1 MSRLITS
8 ATVAAVLLA
17 GALSVTQAQASRA
30 QAGAWCAQQPGEA
43 GGIFDCSYA
52 TFEQCRAFIH
62 GVSNF
67 CLRNPYVV
75 EVREVVPRKR
85 VKRRYY

>member
-1 MSRLITS
+1 ML
-8 ATVAAVLLA
+8 AGVLLA
-17 GALSVTQAQASRA
+17 GAFGPTEAQASRA

-67 CLRNPYVV
+67 CLRNPYIA
-75 EVREVVPRKR
+75 EAREVAPRKR
-85 VKRRYY
+85 IKRRY